1 MSRDSTFEKILVPT
15 DGSKFARKAL
25 FQAVKIAKNLG
36 SKIHVIIVV
45 DPEEF
50 PPGML
55 LGLLK
60 KDKTLEESIAKFMA
74 AVKTQA
80 RREVLA
86 EVAICKSKGVD
97 ASYDILSG
105 KPVEMILKYAKG
117 KKVGLIVIGSQGLR
131 GLGRLKVLGSTSR
144 KVSELA
150 PCAVMI
156 VH

>member
-1 MSRDSTFEKILVPT
+1 MGNETKFGRILVPV
-15 DGSKFARKAL
+15 DGSTFSRKAL
-25 FQAVKIAKNLG
+25 FHAITIAKRLG

-45 DPEEF
+45 DPGEF

-55 LGLLK
+55 LGLLQ
-60 KDKTLEESIAKFMA
+60 KDKLLQESIAKFMA

-80 RREVLA
+80 RREAMADAAV
-86 EVAICKSKGVD
+86 CKSRGVD

-117 KKVGLIVIGSQGLR
+117 KKIDLIVIGSQGLR
-131 GLGRLKVLGSTSR
+131 GFGKLKVLGSVSR
-144 KVSELA
+144 KVSELS

>member
-1 MSRDSTFEKILVPT
+1 MDREIKFEKILVPT

-25 FQAVKIAKNLG
+25 LHAIKIAKRFG
-36 SKIHVIIVV
+36 SKIHIVIVV
-45 DPEEF
+45 DPEDF

-60 KDKTLEESIAKFMA
+60 KDKLLEESIAKFMA
-74 AVKTQA
+74 AVKTRA

-86 EVAICKSKGVD
+86 EAAICKSEGVD
-97 ASYDILSG
+97 AIYDILSG
-105 KPVEMILKYAKG
+105 KPVEMILKYANG
-117 KKVGLIVIGSQGLR
+117 KKIDLLVIGSQGLR
-131 GLGRLKVLGSTSR
+131 GLSKLKVLGSVSR

-150 PCAVMI
+150 PSAVLI

>member
-1 MSRDSTFEKILVPT
+1 MARDAAFEKILIST

-25 FQAVKIAKNLG
+25 FQAIKIAKELG

-50 PPGML
+50 PPGMF

-60 KDKTLEESIAKFMA
+60 KDRSLAESTSKFMT

-86 EVAICKSKGVD
+86 EVAVCKSEGVD
-97 ASYDILSG
+97 ATYDILSG

-117 KKVGLIVIGSQGLR
+117 KKVGLIVMGSQGLR
-131 GLGRLKVLGSTSR
+131 GLRKMRVLGSTSR
-144 KVSELA
+144 KVSESA
-150 PCAVMI
+150 QCAVMI

>member
-1 MSRDSTFEKILVPT
+1 MDKEIKFEKILVPT

-25 FQAVKIAKNLG
+25 FQAIKMAKRLG
-36 SKIHVIIVV
+36 SEIHIIIVV
-45 DPEEF
+45 DPSEF

-60 KDKTLEESIAKFMA
+60 KDKLLEESIAKFMA

-80 RREVLA
+80 RREGLA
-86 EVAICKSKGVD
+86 DVAICKSENVD
-97 ASYDILSG
+97 ANYDILSG
-105 KPVEMILKYAKG
+105 QPVEMILKYANG
-117 KKVGLIVIGSQGLR
+117 KKIDLIVIGSQGLH
-131 GLGRLKVLGSTSR
+131 GLNRLKILGSVSR